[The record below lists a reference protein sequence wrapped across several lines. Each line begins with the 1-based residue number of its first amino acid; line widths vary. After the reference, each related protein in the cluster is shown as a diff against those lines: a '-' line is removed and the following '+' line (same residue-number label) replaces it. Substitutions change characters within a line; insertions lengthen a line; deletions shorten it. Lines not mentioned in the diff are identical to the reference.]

1 MNYLLDT
8 HTLLWVL
15 FSDEKISTLV
25 RRVLLDSGTEVLVS
39 TISIWE
45 ISLKYTT
52 GKLKLEERTPDELPN
67 AVENLGFSFL
77 NLDSNMASTF
87 YKLPRLKHR
96 DPFDR
101 MLAWQA
107 INENF
112 TLISKDKGF
121 DDYKSQGLKRI
132 W

>member
-1 MNYLLDT
+1 MNYLIDT

-15 FSDEKISTLV
+15 FSDEKLSTEAKK
-25 RRVLLDSGTEVLVS
+25 VLLDSGSEVFVS
-39 TISIWE
+39 AISIWE
-45 ISLKYTT
+45 ISLKYAT

-77 NLDSNMASTF
+77 NLDPITASTF

-107 INENF
+107 ISEDF

-121 DDYKSQGLKRI
+121 DYYQKDGLKRV